1 MQVKLVRHTP
11 EPEKTVAMSARLCYS
26 PIGAAQLE
34 EKISDEQA
42 AALVRK
48 LVSMGHFSTLE
59 HVTFTFAI
67 EGVSR
72 VLTHQLVRHRIAS
85 YSQQSQRY
93 VKEHNFEVIMP
104 PSIAAKPEAKAEFE
118 DLMQKLQDAY
128 NKFTEMGIPAED
140 ARYVL
145 PNAAETKIVCTFNAR
160 SLLNFFSLRCC
171 MRAQWEIRALAE
183 KMLAECKRVA
193 PVIFENA
200 GPTCVSEG
208 ICREGAMSCGRLEA
222 ILKAKKAAGEV
233 MKEEFIAGRNPVA
246 EALRSG
252 RALNKVMVQDGAR
265 GVTEIIAAAREK
277 GVAVQGVVA
286 YAAPVEFKT
295 LEDALKKAAAKGE
308 APFLLLLDELQ
319 DPQNLG
325 ALIRTADAAGVH
337 GILLPKRRS
346 CPLNAVVAKISAG
359 AVEYVPVIQIGNI
372 VQQLKDLKK
381 QGFWVAGADMDGEPY
396 TKANLTGPLV
406 LVIGA
411 EGKGLGRLVKENCD
425 IIVSLPMQGGVNSL
439 NAAAAGAV
447 LMYEVV
453 RQRGQEAA
461 KNA

>member
-1 MQVKLVRHTP
+1 
-11 EPEKTVAMSARLCYS
+11 
-26 PIGAAQLE
+26 
-34 EKISDEQA
+34 
-42 AALVRK
+42 
-48 LVSMGHFSTLE
+48 
-59 HVTFTFAI
+59 
-67 EGVSR
+67 
-72 VLTHQLVRHRIAS
+72 
-85 YSQQSQRY
+85 
-93 VKEHNFEVIMP
+93 
-104 PSIAAKPEAKAEFE
+104 
-118 DLMQKLQDAY
+118 
-128 NKFTEMGIPAED
+128 
-140 ARYVL
+140 
-145 PNAAETKIVCTFNAR
+145 
-160 SLLNFFSLRCC
+160 
-171 MRAQWEIRALAE
+171 
-183 KMLAECKRVA
+183 
-193 PVIFENA
+193 
-200 GPTCVSEG
+200 
-208 ICREGAMSCGRLEA
+208 
-222 ILKAKKAAGEV
+222 

-277 GVAVQGVVA
+277 GVAVEFVKSDKLDKLAQGVRHQGVVA

-396 TKANLTGPLV
+396 TKPNLTGPLV

>member
-1 MQVKLVRHTP
+1 
-11 EPEKTVAMSARLCYS
+11 
-26 PIGAAQLE
+26 
-34 EKISDEQA
+34 
-42 AALVRK
+42 
-48 LVSMGHFSTLE
+48 
-59 HVTFTFAI
+59 
-67 EGVSR
+67 
-72 VLTHQLVRHRIAS
+72 
-85 YSQQSQRY
+85 
-93 VKEHNFEVIMP
+93 
-104 PSIAAKPEAKAEFE
+104 
-118 DLMQKLQDAY
+118 
-128 NKFTEMGIPAED
+128 
-140 ARYVL
+140 
-145 PNAAETKIVCTFNAR
+145 
-160 SLLNFFSLRCC
+160 
-171 MRAQWEIRALAE
+171 
-183 KMLAECKRVA
+183 
-193 PVIFENA
+193 
-200 GPTCVSEG
+200 
-208 ICREGAMSCGRLEA
+208 
-222 ILKAKKAAGEV
+222 

-246 EALRSG
+246 EALRGG

-265 GVTEIIAAAREK
+265 GVTEIIAAAKEK
-277 GVAVQGVVA
+277 GVAVEFVKSDKLDKLAQGVRHQGVVA

-396 TKANLTGPLV
+396 IKANLTGPLV

>member
-1 MQVKLVRHTP
+1 
-11 EPEKTVAMSARLCYS
+11 
-26 PIGAAQLE
+26 
-34 EKISDEQA
+34 
-42 AALVRK
+42 
-48 LVSMGHFSTLE
+48 
-59 HVTFTFAI
+59 
-67 EGVSR
+67 
-72 VLTHQLVRHRIAS
+72 
-85 YSQQSQRY
+85 
-93 VKEHNFEVIMP
+93 
-104 PSIAAKPEAKAEFE
+104 
-118 DLMQKLQDAY
+118 
-128 NKFTEMGIPAED
+128 
-140 ARYVL
+140 
-145 PNAAETKIVCTFNAR
+145 
-160 SLLNFFSLRCC
+160 
-171 MRAQWEIRALAE
+171 
-183 KMLAECKRVA
+183 
-193 PVIFENA
+193 
-200 GPTCVSEG
+200 
-208 ICREGAMSCGRLEA
+208 
-222 ILKAKKAAGEV
+222 

-277 GVAVQGVVA
+277 GVAVEFVKSDKLDKLAQGVRHQGVVA

-396 TKANLTGPLV
+396 TKANLPGPLV

-461 KNA
+461 ENA

>member
-1 MQVKLVRHTP
+1 
-11 EPEKTVAMSARLCYS
+11 
-26 PIGAAQLE
+26 
-34 EKISDEQA
+34 
-42 AALVRK
+42 
-48 LVSMGHFSTLE
+48 
-59 HVTFTFAI
+59 
-67 EGVSR
+67 
-72 VLTHQLVRHRIAS
+72 
-85 YSQQSQRY
+85 
-93 VKEHNFEVIMP
+93 
-104 PSIAAKPEAKAEFE
+104 
-118 DLMQKLQDAY
+118 
-128 NKFTEMGIPAED
+128 
-140 ARYVL
+140 
-145 PNAAETKIVCTFNAR
+145 
-160 SLLNFFSLRCC
+160 
-171 MRAQWEIRALAE
+171 
-183 KMLAECKRVA
+183 
-193 PVIFENA
+193 
-200 GPTCVSEG
+200 
-208 ICREGAMSCGRLEA
+208 
-222 ILKAKKAAGEV
+222 

-277 GVAVQGVVA
+277 GVAVEFVKSDKLDKLAQGVRHQGVVA

-396 TKANLTGPLV
+396 AKANLTGPLV

>member
-1 MQVKLVRHTP
+1 
-11 EPEKTVAMSARLCYS
+11 
-26 PIGAAQLE
+26 
-34 EKISDEQA
+34 
-42 AALVRK
+42 
-48 LVSMGHFSTLE
+48 
-59 HVTFTFAI
+59 
-67 EGVSR
+67 
-72 VLTHQLVRHRIAS
+72 
-85 YSQQSQRY
+85 
-93 VKEHNFEVIMP
+93 
-104 PSIAAKPEAKAEFE
+104 
-118 DLMQKLQDAY
+118 
-128 NKFTEMGIPAED
+128 
-140 ARYVL
+140 
-145 PNAAETKIVCTFNAR
+145 
-160 SLLNFFSLRCC
+160 
-171 MRAQWEIRALAE
+171 
-183 KMLAECKRVA
+183 
-193 PVIFENA
+193 
-200 GPTCVSEG
+200 
-208 ICREGAMSCGRLEA
+208 
-222 ILKAKKAAGEV
+222 

-265 GVTEIIAAAREK
+265 GVTEIIAAAKEK
-277 GVAVQGVVA
+277 GVAVEFVKSDKLDKLAQGVRHQGVVA

-325 ALIRTADAAGVH
+325 ALIRTADAAGV
-337 GILLPKRRS
+337 
-346 CPLNAVVAKISAG
+346 KISAG

-381 QGFWVAGADMDGEPY
+381 QGFWVAGADMDGELY

>member
-1 MQVKLVRHTP
+1 
-11 EPEKTVAMSARLCYS
+11 
-26 PIGAAQLE
+26 
-34 EKISDEQA
+34 
-42 AALVRK
+42 
-48 LVSMGHFSTLE
+48 
-59 HVTFTFAI
+59 
-67 EGVSR
+67 
-72 VLTHQLVRHRIAS
+72 
-85 YSQQSQRY
+85 
-93 VKEHNFEVIMP
+93 
-104 PSIAAKPEAKAEFE
+104 
-118 DLMQKLQDAY
+118 
-128 NKFTEMGIPAED
+128 
-140 ARYVL
+140 
-145 PNAAETKIVCTFNAR
+145 
-160 SLLNFFSLRCC
+160 
-171 MRAQWEIRALAE
+171 
-183 KMLAECKRVA
+183 
-193 PVIFENA
+193 
-200 GPTCVSEG
+200 
-208 ICREGAMSCGRLEA
+208 
-222 ILKAKKAAGEV
+222 

-277 GVAVQGVVA
+277 GVAVEFVKSDKLDKLAQGVRHQGVVA

-381 QGFWVAGADMDGEPY
+381 QGFWVAGADMDGVPY

>member
-1 MQVKLVRHTP
+1 
-11 EPEKTVAMSARLCYS
+11 
-26 PIGAAQLE
+26 
-34 EKISDEQA
+34 
-42 AALVRK
+42 
-48 LVSMGHFSTLE
+48 
-59 HVTFTFAI
+59 
-67 EGVSR
+67 
-72 VLTHQLVRHRIAS
+72 
-85 YSQQSQRY
+85 
-93 VKEHNFEVIMP
+93 
-104 PSIAAKPEAKAEFE
+104 
-118 DLMQKLQDAY
+118 
-128 NKFTEMGIPAED
+128 
-140 ARYVL
+140 
-145 PNAAETKIVCTFNAR
+145 
-160 SLLNFFSLRCC
+160 
-171 MRAQWEIRALAE
+171 
-183 KMLAECKRVA
+183 
-193 PVIFENA
+193 
-200 GPTCVSEG
+200 
-208 ICREGAMSCGRLEA
+208 
-222 ILKAKKAAGEV
+222 

-277 GVAVQGVVA
+277 GVAVEFVKSDKLDKLAQGVRHQGVVA

-396 TKANLTGPLV
+396 TKANLAGPLV

>member
-1 MQVKLVRHTP
+1 
-11 EPEKTVAMSARLCYS
+11 
-26 PIGAAQLE
+26 
-34 EKISDEQA
+34 
-42 AALVRK
+42 
-48 LVSMGHFSTLE
+48 
-59 HVTFTFAI
+59 
-67 EGVSR
+67 
-72 VLTHQLVRHRIAS
+72 
-85 YSQQSQRY
+85 
-93 VKEHNFEVIMP
+93 
-104 PSIAAKPEAKAEFE
+104 
-118 DLMQKLQDAY
+118 
-128 NKFTEMGIPAED
+128 
-140 ARYVL
+140 
-145 PNAAETKIVCTFNAR
+145 
-160 SLLNFFSLRCC
+160 
-171 MRAQWEIRALAE
+171 
-183 KMLAECKRVA
+183 
-193 PVIFENA
+193 
-200 GPTCVSEG
+200 
-208 ICREGAMSCGRLEA
+208 
-222 ILKAKKAAGEV
+222 

-277 GVAVQGVVA
+277 GVAVEFVKSDKLDKLAQGVRHQGVVA

-295 LEDALKKAAAKGE
+295 LVDALKKAAAKGE
-308 APFLLLLDELQ
+308 TPSLLLLDELQ

-372 VQQLKDLKK
+372 VQQLNDLKK

>member
-1 MQVKLVRHTP
+1 
-11 EPEKTVAMSARLCYS
+11 
-26 PIGAAQLE
+26 
-34 EKISDEQA
+34 
-42 AALVRK
+42 
-48 LVSMGHFSTLE
+48 
-59 HVTFTFAI
+59 
-67 EGVSR
+67 
-72 VLTHQLVRHRIAS
+72 
-85 YSQQSQRY
+85 
-93 VKEHNFEVIMP
+93 
-104 PSIAAKPEAKAEFE
+104 
-118 DLMQKLQDAY
+118 
-128 NKFTEMGIPAED
+128 
-140 ARYVL
+140 
-145 PNAAETKIVCTFNAR
+145 
-160 SLLNFFSLRCC
+160 
-171 MRAQWEIRALAE
+171 
-183 KMLAECKRVA
+183 
-193 PVIFENA
+193 
-200 GPTCVSEG
+200 
-208 ICREGAMSCGRLEA
+208 
-222 ILKAKKAAGEV
+222 

-277 GVAVQGVVA
+277 GVAVEFVKSDKLDKLAQGVRHQGVVA

-396 TKANLTGPLV
+396 TKANLIGPLV

>member
-1 MQVKLVRHTP
+1 
-11 EPEKTVAMSARLCYS
+11 
-26 PIGAAQLE
+26 
-34 EKISDEQA
+34 
-42 AALVRK
+42 
-48 LVSMGHFSTLE
+48 
-59 HVTFTFAI
+59 
-67 EGVSR
+67 
-72 VLTHQLVRHRIAS
+72 
-85 YSQQSQRY
+85 
-93 VKEHNFEVIMP
+93 
-104 PSIAAKPEAKAEFE
+104 
-118 DLMQKLQDAY
+118 
-128 NKFTEMGIPAED
+128 
-140 ARYVL
+140 
-145 PNAAETKIVCTFNAR
+145 
-160 SLLNFFSLRCC
+160 
-171 MRAQWEIRALAE
+171 
-183 KMLAECKRVA
+183 
-193 PVIFENA
+193 
-200 GPTCVSEG
+200 
-208 ICREGAMSCGRLEA
+208 
-222 ILKAKKAAGEV
+222 

-265 GVTEIIAAAREK
+265 GVTEIIAAAKEK
-277 GVAVQGVVA
+277 GVAVEFVKSDKLDKLAQGVRHQGVVA

-396 TKANLTGPLV
+396 TKANLIGPLV

-425 IIVSLPMQGGVNSL
+425 IIVSLPMKGGVNSL

>member
-1 MQVKLVRHTP
+1 
-11 EPEKTVAMSARLCYS
+11 
-26 PIGAAQLE
+26 
-34 EKISDEQA
+34 
-42 AALVRK
+42 
-48 LVSMGHFSTLE
+48 
-59 HVTFTFAI
+59 
-67 EGVSR
+67 
-72 VLTHQLVRHRIAS
+72 
-85 YSQQSQRY
+85 
-93 VKEHNFEVIMP
+93 
-104 PSIAAKPEAKAEFE
+104 
-118 DLMQKLQDAY
+118 
-128 NKFTEMGIPAED
+128 
-140 ARYVL
+140 
-145 PNAAETKIVCTFNAR
+145 
-160 SLLNFFSLRCC
+160 
-171 MRAQWEIRALAE
+171 
-183 KMLAECKRVA
+183 
-193 PVIFENA
+193 
-200 GPTCVSEG
+200 
-208 ICREGAMSCGRLEA
+208 
-222 ILKAKKAAGEV
+222 

-246 EALRSG
+246 EALCSG

-277 GVAVQGVVA
+277 GVAVEFVKSDKLDKLAQGVRHQGVVA

-381 QGFWVAGADMDGEPY
+381 QGFWVAGADMDGGSY

>member
-1 MQVKLVRHTP
+1 
-11 EPEKTVAMSARLCYS
+11 
-26 PIGAAQLE
+26 
-34 EKISDEQA
+34 
-42 AALVRK
+42 
-48 LVSMGHFSTLE
+48 
-59 HVTFTFAI
+59 
-67 EGVSR
+67 
-72 VLTHQLVRHRIAS
+72 
-85 YSQQSQRY
+85 
-93 VKEHNFEVIMP
+93 
-104 PSIAAKPEAKAEFE
+104 
-118 DLMQKLQDAY
+118 
-128 NKFTEMGIPAED
+128 
-140 ARYVL
+140 
-145 PNAAETKIVCTFNAR
+145 
-160 SLLNFFSLRCC
+160 
-171 MRAQWEIRALAE
+171 
-183 KMLAECKRVA
+183 
-193 PVIFENA
+193 
-200 GPTCVSEG
+200 
-208 ICREGAMSCGRLEA
+208 
-222 ILKAKKAAGEV
+222 

-265 GVTEIIAAAREK
+265 GVTEIIAAAKQK
-277 GVAVQGVVA
+277 GVSVEFVKSDKLDKLAQGVRHQGVVA

-295 LEDALKKAAAKGE
+295 LEDALKKATAKGE

-381 QGFWVAGADMDGEPY
+381 QGFWVAGADMDGGLY

>member
-1 MQVKLVRHTP
+1 
-11 EPEKTVAMSARLCYS
+11 
-26 PIGAAQLE
+26 
-34 EKISDEQA
+34 
-42 AALVRK
+42 
-48 LVSMGHFSTLE
+48 
-59 HVTFTFAI
+59 
-67 EGVSR
+67 
-72 VLTHQLVRHRIAS
+72 
-85 YSQQSQRY
+85 
-93 VKEHNFEVIMP
+93 
-104 PSIAAKPEAKAEFE
+104 
-118 DLMQKLQDAY
+118 
-128 NKFTEMGIPAED
+128 
-140 ARYVL
+140 
-145 PNAAETKIVCTFNAR
+145 
-160 SLLNFFSLRCC
+160 
-171 MRAQWEIRALAE
+171 
-183 KMLAECKRVA
+183 
-193 PVIFENA
+193 
-200 GPTCVSEG
+200 
-208 ICREGAMSCGRLEA
+208 
-222 ILKAKKAAGEV
+222 

-277 GVAVQGVVA
+277 GVAVEFVKSDKLDKLAQGVRHQGVVA

-381 QGFWVAGADMDGEPY
+381 QGFWVAGADMDGGPY
-396 TKANLTGPLV
+396 TKVNLTGPLV

>member
-1 MQVKLVRHTP
+1 
-11 EPEKTVAMSARLCYS
+11 
-26 PIGAAQLE
+26 
-34 EKISDEQA
+34 
-42 AALVRK
+42 
-48 LVSMGHFSTLE
+48 
-59 HVTFTFAI
+59 
-67 EGVSR
+67 
-72 VLTHQLVRHRIAS
+72 
-85 YSQQSQRY
+85 
-93 VKEHNFEVIMP
+93 
-104 PSIAAKPEAKAEFE
+104 
-118 DLMQKLQDAY
+118 
-128 NKFTEMGIPAED
+128 
-140 ARYVL
+140 
-145 PNAAETKIVCTFNAR
+145 
-160 SLLNFFSLRCC
+160 
-171 MRAQWEIRALAE
+171 
-183 KMLAECKRVA
+183 
-193 PVIFENA
+193 
-200 GPTCVSEG
+200 
-208 ICREGAMSCGRLEA
+208 
-222 ILKAKKAAGEV
+222 

-265 GVTEIIAAAREK
+265 GVTEIIAAAKEK
-277 GVAVQGVVA
+277 GVAVEFVKSDKLDKLAQGVRHQGVVA

-396 TKANLTGPLV
+396 NKANLTGPLV

>member
-1 MQVKLVRHTP
+1 
-11 EPEKTVAMSARLCYS
+11 
-26 PIGAAQLE
+26 
-34 EKISDEQA
+34 
-42 AALVRK
+42 
-48 LVSMGHFSTLE
+48 
-59 HVTFTFAI
+59 
-67 EGVSR
+67 
-72 VLTHQLVRHRIAS
+72 
-85 YSQQSQRY
+85 
-93 VKEHNFEVIMP
+93 
-104 PSIAAKPEAKAEFE
+104 
-118 DLMQKLQDAY
+118 
-128 NKFTEMGIPAED
+128 
-140 ARYVL
+140 
-145 PNAAETKIVCTFNAR
+145 
-160 SLLNFFSLRCC
+160 
-171 MRAQWEIRALAE
+171 
-183 KMLAECKRVA
+183 
-193 PVIFENA
+193 
-200 GPTCVSEG
+200 
-208 ICREGAMSCGRLEA
+208 
-222 ILKAKKAAGEV
+222 

-265 GVTEIIAAAREK
+265 GVTEIIAAAKEK
-277 GVAVQGVVA
+277 GVAVEFVKSDKLDKLAQGVRHQGVVA

-381 QGFWVAGADMDGEPY
+381 QGFWVAGADMDGESY
-396 TKANLTGPLV
+396 TKSNLTGPLV

>member
-1 MQVKLVRHTP
+1 
-11 EPEKTVAMSARLCYS
+11 
-26 PIGAAQLE
+26 
-34 EKISDEQA
+34 
-42 AALVRK
+42 
-48 LVSMGHFSTLE
+48 
-59 HVTFTFAI
+59 
-67 EGVSR
+67 
-72 VLTHQLVRHRIAS
+72 
-85 YSQQSQRY
+85 
-93 VKEHNFEVIMP
+93 
-104 PSIAAKPEAKAEFE
+104 
-118 DLMQKLQDAY
+118 
-128 NKFTEMGIPAED
+128 
-140 ARYVL
+140 
-145 PNAAETKIVCTFNAR
+145 
-160 SLLNFFSLRCC
+160 
-171 MRAQWEIRALAE
+171 
-183 KMLAECKRVA
+183 
-193 PVIFENA
+193 
-200 GPTCVSEG
+200 
-208 ICREGAMSCGRLEA
+208 
-222 ILKAKKAAGEV
+222 

-277 GVAVQGVVA
+277 GVAVEFVKSDKLDKLAQGVRHQGVVA

-381 QGFWVAGADMDGEPY
+381 QGFWVAGADMVGEPY

>member
-1 MQVKLVRHTP
+1 
-11 EPEKTVAMSARLCYS
+11 
-26 PIGAAQLE
+26 
-34 EKISDEQA
+34 
-42 AALVRK
+42 
-48 LVSMGHFSTLE
+48 
-59 HVTFTFAI
+59 
-67 EGVSR
+67 
-72 VLTHQLVRHRIAS
+72 
-85 YSQQSQRY
+85 
-93 VKEHNFEVIMP
+93 
-104 PSIAAKPEAKAEFE
+104 
-118 DLMQKLQDAY
+118 
-128 NKFTEMGIPAED
+128 
-140 ARYVL
+140 
-145 PNAAETKIVCTFNAR
+145 
-160 SLLNFFSLRCC
+160 
-171 MRAQWEIRALAE
+171 
-183 KMLAECKRVA
+183 
-193 PVIFENA
+193 
-200 GPTCVSEG
+200 
-208 ICREGAMSCGRLEA
+208 
-222 ILKAKKAAGEV
+222 

-265 GVTEIIAAAREK
+265 GVTEIIAAARKK
-277 GVAVQGVVA
+277 GVAVEFVKSDKLDKLAQGVRHQGVVA

-295 LEDALKKAAAKGE
+295 LEDALKKAAVKGE

-319 DPQNLG
+319 DPQNIG

-381 QGFWVAGADMDGEPY
+381 QGFWVVGADMDGEPY